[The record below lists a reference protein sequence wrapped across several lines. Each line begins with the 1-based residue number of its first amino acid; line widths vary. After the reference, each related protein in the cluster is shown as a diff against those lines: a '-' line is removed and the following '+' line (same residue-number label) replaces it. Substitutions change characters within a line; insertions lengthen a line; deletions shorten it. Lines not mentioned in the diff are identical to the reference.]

1 MLVLTAAGVVGDGD
15 RLAGEPEMRS
25 GFTEDVPG
33 GAVHERAHDLATTGA
48 AVSDPPPPCSTTQAT
63 TYFGSL

>member
-1 MLVLTAAGVVGDGD
+1 MAIDSP
-15 RLAGEPEMRS
+15 GEPEMRS
-25 GFTEDVPG
+25 GFTEDVP
-33 GAVHERAHDLATTGA
+33 AAQSMSAPMTSATTGA

>member
-1 MLVLTAAGVVGDGD
+1 MATDSP
-15 RLAGEPEMRS
+15 GEPEMRA
-25 GFTEDVPG
+25 GFTWDVP
-33 GAVHERAHDLATTGA
+33 AVQSMSAPMTSATTGA